1 MPGGNFCP
9 FVDIKDTV
17 RIRNKAHERTRMN
30 KKLSIAL
37 LIALSVAAVASAQ
50 VSTTGTVV
58 VTIED
63 QDNARVPGVT
73 VTASATDVVSKRMAV
88 TDAEGNATLDGLAPS
103 ALYTVSAQLSGF
115 KELVRENILVRSGST
130 TTLHLALSLATLAE
144 TVTVSAATPVV
155 DTTNAKT
162 GQDITLQLV
171 PGVMPDNPTAP
182 GNPSAKS
189 GLNYADIDG
198 QAGVSADNFY
208 YLDGINVTD

>member
-130 TTLHLALSLATLAE
+130 TTLHLTL
-144 TVTVSAATPVV
+144 SAATPVV

-162 GQDITLQLV
+162 GQDITLQLTEALPTGRSYQSYLQLV
-171 PGVMPDNPTAP
+171 PGVMPDNPTTP
-182 GNPSAKS
+182 G
-189 GLNYADIDG
+189 
-198 QAGVSADNFY
+198 
-208 YLDGINVTD
+208 